1 MTLTA
6 TDPLITHLQLFER
19 AVGPRAGRKP
29 DVIPGMVAQV
39 DMLSEPK
46 TVLEYLT
53 KPLIRVKDRA
63 FRD

>member
-1 MTLTA
+1 MWSIQLDGSLTDA
-6 TDPLITHLQLFER
+6 DGQKL
-19 AVGPRAGRKP
+19 
-29 DVIPGMVAQV
+29 DVIPGMVAKV

-53 KPLIRVKDRA
+53 KPVIRVKDRA